1 MNDLEKKTLL
11 ERLTPKQVTRLNN
24 LSSEIR
30 HDRITVSFSIDARD
44 EQGRK
49 MSVFYADT
57 VSRKGNDP
65 EMPLGFTNEE
75 VRLVRLLVAKSVVS
89 IVYDEAVFKRMFTAA
104 QAMDEL
110 KPIQEAYDARIAKLL
125 SDEGST

>member
-1 MNDLEKKTLL
+1 MNDTEKKTLL
-11 ERLTPKQVTRLNN
+11 ERLTSKQVARLNN

-57 VSRKGNDP
+57 VSRKGDYP
-65 EMPLGFTNEE
+65 EVAVGFSNEE
-75 VRLVRLLVAKSVVS
+75 IRLVRLLVAKSVVS
-89 IVYDEAVFKRMFTAA
+89 IVYDEAVFKHMFTAA
-104 QAMDEL
+104 QAAEEL
-110 KPIQEAYDARIAKLL
+110 KP
-125 SDEGST
+125 